1 LASVLGPLISKT
13 QSAFLRGRQLVDGV
27 VVVNEVIDFAKKS
40 GKEFLV
46 LKVDFEKA
54 YDSADWG
61 FLEFMLLKFDF
72 CDKWRAGCILVC
84 VLALCLFW

>member
-1 LASVLGPLISKT
+1 
-13 QSAFLRGRQLVDGV
+13 VDGV
-27 VVVNEVIDFAKKS
+27 IVVNEVIDFAKKS
-40 GKEFLV
+40 LKECLV